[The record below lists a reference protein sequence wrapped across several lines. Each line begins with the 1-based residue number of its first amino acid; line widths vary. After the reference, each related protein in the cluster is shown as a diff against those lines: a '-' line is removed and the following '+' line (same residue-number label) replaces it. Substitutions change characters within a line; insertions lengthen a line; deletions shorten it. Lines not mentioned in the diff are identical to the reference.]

1 MSLGASNIDPSTH
14 PLLGALTCA
23 SDKWTATSLTYAFAP
38 AGGFYGYYAHMSS
51 KSNAWSD
58 SQKTLA
64 RDAFAEISSFTTL
77 TFSEVADTAA
87 SDILLHSLKFPGGS
101 DPGYAYRELS
111 AHQSTVVIGT
121 GTLTEHDFTVVHA
134 IGHAVGLT
142 HPRSSRALSDMFP
155 RLDTRMSY
163 FNSNEEKDI
172 YFPSY
177 TPNIDVNHYGALD
190 IAALQAIYGANSS
203 YRTGKD
209 SYGLTSE
216 IRAIWDAG
224 GVDAIDFSASTFG
237 TIIDLRAASLL
248 VEEGGGGWA
257 SYAPNPTLD
266 ILTVYTIAYGVVIEN
281 GYGGSGAD
289 KITGNNFTNT
299 LKGAAGDDELF
310 GLDGDDILN
319 GGLGADRLDG
329 GAGSDRAS
337 YADAAVRV
345 IADLGNSALNTGE
358 AAGDVYI
365 SIENLQGSGFADDLR
380 GDAGANIIWG
390 GLGNDILRGRAGNDV
405 LYGQDGNDI
414 LNGGLGADR
423 LDGGAGSDRASYAD
437 AAVRVIADLGNSAF
451 NTGEAAGDTYVSIEN
466 LQGSGFADDLRGDAG
481 ANIIW
486 GGLGNDIL
494 RGRAGDDVLY
504 GQDGT
509 DILNGGLGADRLD
522 GGAGS
527 DRASYADAAVRV
539 IADLGNSAL
548 NTGEAAGDT
557 YVSIENL
564 QGSGFAD
571 DLRGDAGANIIWG
584 GLGNDI
590 LRGRAGNDV
599 LYGQDGNDVLNGGLG
614 ADRLDGGAGSDR
626 VTYANAAVGLTADLG
641 NSAFNTGEAAGDT
654 YVSIENLQ
662 GSNFAD
668 DLRGDAGDNIIWG
681 GGGNDTL
688 EGGHGRDVL
697 YGGSGSDLFVFR
709 SALDSGATTAT
720 ADVIGDFTRGQDL
733 IDFSAFDADPS
744 VAGRQGFTG
753 LIAANAAFTTAGQLR
768 FDAAT
773 GTLYGNTDSDG
784 AAEFAIRLEGVTA
797 LADSDFLF

>member
-1 MSLGASNIDPSTH
+1 
-14 PLLGALTCA
+14 
-23 SDKWTATSLTYAFAP
+23 
-38 AGGFYGYYAHMSS
+38 
-51 KSNAWSD
+51 
-58 SQKTLA
+58 
-64 RDAFAEISSFTTL
+64 
-77 TFSEVADTAA
+77 
-87 SDILLHSLKFPGGS
+87 
-101 DPGYAYRELS
+101 
-111 AHQSTVVIGT
+111 
-121 GTLTEHDFTVVHA
+121 
-134 IGHAVGLT
+134 
-142 HPRSSRALSDMFP
+142 
-155 RLDTRMSY
+155 
-163 FNSNEEKDI
+163 
-172 YFPSY
+172 
-177 TPNIDVNHYGALD
+177 
-190 IAALQAIYGANSS
+190 
-203 YRTGKD
+203 
-209 SYGLTSE
+209 
-216 IRAIWDAG
+216 
-224 GVDAIDFSASTFG
+224 
-237 TIIDLRAASLL
+237 
-248 VEEGGGGWA
+248 
-257 SYAPNPTLD
+257 
-266 ILTVYTIAYGVVIEN
+266 
-281 GYGGSGAD
+281 
-289 KITGNNFTNT
+289 
-299 LKGAAGDDELF
+299 
-310 GLDGDDILN
+310 
-319 GGLGADRLDG
+319 
-329 GAGSDRAS
+329 AS

-437 AAVRVIADLGNSAF
+437 AAVRVIADLGNSA
-451 NTGEAAGDTYVSIEN
+451 
-466 LQGSGFADDLRGDAG
+466 
-481 ANIIW
+481 
-486 GGLGNDIL
+486 
-494 RGRAGDDVLY
+494 
-504 GQDGT
+504 
-509 DILNGGLGADRLD
+509 
-522 GGAGS
+522 
-527 DRASYADAAVRV
+527 
-539 IADLGNSAL
+539 L

-584 GLGNDI
+584 GAGNDI

-599 LYGQDGNDVLNGGLG
+599 LYGQDGNDILNGGLG

-626 VTYANAAVGLTADLG
+626 VTYADAAVGLTADLAQ
-641 NSAFNTGEAAGDT
+641 SSVNTGEAAGDT

-668 DLRGDAGDNIIWG
+668 DLRGDAGANIIWG
-681 GGGNDTL
+681 GGGNDILRGRAGNDVLYGQDGDDILNGGLGADRLDGGAGSDRASYAEATSAVTADLGNSAFNTGEAAGDTYVSIENLEGSNFADDLRGDAGDNIIWGGAGNDALSGGAGNDTL
-688 EGGHGRDVL
+688 EGGRGRDFL
-697 YGGSGSDLFVFR
+697 YGDSGSDLFVFR